1 MTSNFMEG
9 VGWHTVQL
17 APFLFERRPLM
28 ESDIFSIPVLA
39 AIVAIVLGLGKVIEV
54 LILKAVPQ
62 KSILM
67 DDERDWVQH
76 TYKVMSRQDSDG
88 TPLVYVPRS
97 WAETQKD
104 MQQVMIQIVN
114 DQRRIADIL
123 DRIDKKLEEK

>member
-1 MTSNFMEG
+1 
-9 VGWHTVQL
+9 
-17 APFLFERRPLM
+17 M

-39 AIVAIVLGLGKVIEV
+39 AIVAIVIGLGKVIEV

-62 KSILM
+62 KSVLM
-67 DDERDWVQH
+67 DDERDWMHH
-76 TYKVMSRQDSDG
+76 TYKITSRQDADG

-104 MQQVMIQIVN
+104 MQQVMMQIVN

-123 DRIDKKLEEK
+123 DRIDKKLEKG

>member
-1 MTSNFMEG
+1 
-9 VGWHTVQL
+9 
-17 APFLFERRPLM
+17 M
-28 ESDIFSIPVLA
+28 ESDIFSIPALA
-39 AIVAIVLGLGKVIEV
+39 AVVAVVLGLGKVIEV

-62 KSILM
+62 KSVLM
-67 DDERDWVQH
+67 DDERDWMQH
-76 TYKVMSRQDSDG
+76 TYKVISRQDSDG

>member
-1 MTSNFMEG
+1 
-9 VGWHTVQL
+9 
-17 APFLFERRPLM
+17 M

-62 KSILM
+62 KSVLM
-67 DDERDWVQH
+67 DDERGWMHQ
-76 TYKVMSRQDSDG
+76 TYKIISRQDSDG

-104 MQQVMIQIVN
+104 MQQVMIKIVN

>member
-1 MTSNFMEG
+1 
-9 VGWHTVQL
+9 
-17 APFLFERRPLM
+17 M
-28 ESDIFSIPVLA
+28 ESDIFSIPMLA

-67 DDERDWVQH
+67 DDERDWMQH
-76 TYKVMSRQDSDG
+76 TYKVVSRQDSDG

-104 MQQVMIQIVN
+104 MQQVMMQIVN

>member
-1 MTSNFMEG
+1 
-9 VGWHTVQL
+9 
-17 APFLFERRPLM
+17 M

-54 LILKAVPQ
+54 LILKAVPP

-67 DDERDWVQH
+67 DDERDWMQH
-76 TYKVMSRQDSDG
+76 TYKVVSRQDSDG

-104 MQQVMIQIVN
+104 MQQVMIKIVN

-123 DRIDKKLEEK
+123 DRIDKKLGEK